1 MFYTFPYTVDAG
13 DIVTAKYQLNMPLA
27 AGIIHQVD
35 ILFQKDCAHKINI
48 QIFHGS
54 YQLWPSNRGE
64 SLRGDATV
72 ISFREFY
79 ELKSAFN
86 SLHAYFWTTDTDVLY
101 EAIINIG
108 ILPRK
113 IIQPLSF
120 DDLLEVLTTP
130 E

>member
-1 MFYTFPYTVDAG
+1 MFYTFPYTVDAN
-13 DIVTAKYQLNMPLA
+13 DIVTAKHKLDIPLS

-79 ELKSAFN
+79 ELNSAFN
-86 SLHAYFWTTDTDVLY
+86 TLHAYFWTTDTGVLY

-120 DDLLEVLTTP
+120 DDLLEVLTAP